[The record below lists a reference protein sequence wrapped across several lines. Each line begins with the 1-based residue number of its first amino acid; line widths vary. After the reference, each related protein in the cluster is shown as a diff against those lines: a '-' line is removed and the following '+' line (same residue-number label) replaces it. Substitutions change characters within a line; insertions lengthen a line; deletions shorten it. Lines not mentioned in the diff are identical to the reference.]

1 MHAHYP
7 GPVRLS
13 DFWKRMEQRFGA
25 SYAYSVASDHRLN
38 ALGATVNEA
47 IERGDSAKA
56 VWRAVCEEFDVP
68 QRLR

>member
-1 MHAHYP
+1 
-7 GPVRLS
+7 
-13 DFWKRMEQRFGA
+13 MEQRFGDG
-25 SYAYSVASDHRLN
+25 YAYSIAADYRLN

-47 IERGDSAKA
+47 IERGDSAKS

>member
-1 MHAHYP
+1 M
-7 GPVRLS
+7 RLS
-13 DFWKRMEQRFGA
+13 DFWKRMEQRFGDGYA
-25 SYAYSVASDHRLN
+25 SSVAADYRLN

-47 IERGDSAKA
+47 IERGDSAKS

>member
-1 MHAHYP
+1 
-7 GPVRLS
+7 
-13 DFWKRMEQRFGA
+13 MEQRFGDGYA
-25 SYAYSVASDHRLN
+25 SSVAADYRLN

-47 IERGDSAKA
+47 IERGDSAKS